1 MPNIR
6 KKITTQLQRAQIN
19 IAPRPDSPDDLLGEL
34 LQDVQIRR
42 IFPDSITF
50 VDMVPAHRLRKILKA
65 YKEHRHDPGFD
76 LQDFVEKYFKDL
88 LNQDVYTTNPSHTLE
103 QHIDELWGVLKR
115 EVPENKGSL
124 IGLPYPYVVAGG
136 RYIAQFYWDSYFI
149 MLGLGAG
156 GHWDMVENMVRN
168 CAFLIRKYG
177 YIPNGNRTY
186 YTRSQPPVFA
196 MMVKLLATH
205 KGKTT
210 LVKYLPYLLAEYNF
224 WMKGSKKLTE
234 DKTANRRVVRMPNG
248 AILNRYYDAKTT
260 PRPEGY
266 KEDVDIAMRVP
277 DRAPSKVYLD
287 LRAGAESGWDY
298 SSRWLADP
306 TQLASIH
313 TTDIVP
319 VDLNSLLYIL
329 EDTLATAYG
338 LLKQPRAKHF
348 RQLAADRQ
356 AALQTYCWDEQKAYF
371 FDYDITKNERTPIVS
386 AAALFLLYAGIA
398 TQDQAD
404 GVAKMVQSKLLQEG
418 GLVTSLH
425 ETGQQWDW
433 PNGWAPL
440 QWIAIQG
447 LRNYGHTFLADEIKQ
462 RWIACN
468 RKIYQ
473 EQGKLVEKYNVI
485 HSGQSPTN
493 GEYVLQD
500 GFGWT
505 NGVLLALLK
514 EDI

>member
-1 MPNIR
+1 MPDIR
-6 KKITTQLQRAQIN
+6 KKITTHLRRAHIN
-19 IAPRPDSPDDLLGEL
+19 LAPKPDSPDDLLGEL
-34 LQDVQIRR
+34 LQDVQLRR

-50 VDMVPAHRLRKILKA
+50 VDMIPAHTLRKALKA

-76 LQDFVEKYFKDL
+76 LPAFVQNHFKDL
-88 LNQDVYTTNPSHTLE
+88 LGAEVYTTNPSHTIE
-103 QHIDELWGVLKR
+103 QHIEELWGVLRR

-136 RYIAQFYWDSYFI
+136 RYIAQFYWDSYFT
-149 MLGLGAG
+149 MLGLAAG
-156 GHWDMVENMVRN
+156 GHWEMVENMIKN

-186 YTRSQPPVFA
+186 YTRSQPPFFA
-196 MMVKLLATH
+196 LMVQLLAQH
-205 KGKTT
+205 KGKAT
-210 LVKYLPYLLAEYNF
+210 LVKYLPYLLAEHTF
-224 WMKGSKKLTE
+224 WMKGAKRMG
-234 DKTANRRVVRMPNG
+234 DKAAVQHVVRMPDG
-248 AILNRYYDAKTT
+248 SILNRYTDLKTT

-266 KEDVDIAMRVP
+266 KEDIDLALRAP
-277 DRAPSKVYLD
+277 DRTPSKVYLD

-298 SSRWLADP
+298 SSRWLEDP

-319 VDLNSLLYIL
+319 VDLNSLLFIL
-329 EDTLATAYG
+329 EETIADACAQI
-338 LLKQPRAKHF
+338 KQGQVAK
-348 RQLAADRQ
+348 RYRRLAADRQ
-356 AALQTYCWDEQKAYF
+356 RAIITYCWDEQKGFF
-371 FDYDITKNERTPIVS
+371 FDYDFVKGQQSPVVS
-386 AAALFLLYAGIA
+386 AAALFPLFAGLA

-404 GVAKMVQSKLLQEG
+404 AVAKMVRDKFLQSG
-418 GLVTSLH
+418 GLVTTLH

-440 QWIAIQG
+440 QWVAIKG
-447 LRNYGHTFLADEIKQ
+447 LRNYGHEFLADEIKQ

-468 RKIYQ
+468 RGIYK
-473 EQGKLVEKYNVI
+473 EQGKLVEKYNVV
-485 HSGQSPTN
+485 HPERGPTN

-514 EDI
+514 EDV